1 MIQAIDTEQ
10 IFVTNL
16 EQFMTKADKFIKI
29 YYSGVS
35 DENNLSPLATLR
47 EREMMQELKNLVLD
61 TDLQQLEI
69 DYQHNCEIKDLMTDY
84 HDSSWW

>member
-10 IFVTNL
+10 VFVTNL
-16 EQFMTKADKFIKI
+16 EQFMTKADKFIKT

-35 DENNLSPLATLR
+35 DENHIR
-47 EREMMQELKNLVLD
+47 EIMQELKNLVSD

-69 DYQHNCEIKDLMTDY
+69 DYKHNCEIKDLMADY
-84 HDSSWW
+84 HDSCWW

>member
-1 MIQAIDTEQ
+1 MIQAITSEQ
-10 IFVTNL
+10 VFVTNL

-35 DENNLSPLATLR
+35 DDNHVLEIK
-47 EREMMQELKNLVLD
+47 QELKNLVSD

-69 DYQHNCEIKDLMTDY
+69 DYKHNCEIKDLMSDY
-84 HDSSWW
+84 HDSCWC

>member
-35 DENNLSPLATLR
+35 DDNHLR
-47 EREMMQELKNLVLD
+47 EMIQELKNLVSD

-69 DYQHNCEIKDLMTDY
+69 DYQHNCEIKDLMSDY
-84 HDSSWW
+84 HNSSWW

>member
-10 IFVTNL
+10 VFVTNL
-16 EQFMTKADKFIKI
+16 EQFMSKADKFIKI

-35 DENNLSPLATLR
+35 DENHLR
-47 EREMMQELKNLVLD
+47 EILQELKNLGLD
-61 TDLQQLEI
+61 TDLRQLEV
-69 DYQHNCEIKDLMTDY
+69 DYQHNCEIKDLMADY

>member
-16 EQFMTKADKFIKI
+16 EQFMSKADKFIKI

-35 DENNLSPLATLR
+35 DENHVK
-47 EREMMQELKNLVLD
+47 EMMQELKNLALD

-69 DYQHNCEIKDLMTDY
+69 DYQHNCEIKDLMADY
-84 HDSSWW
+84 HDSSWC

>member
-1 MIQAIDTEQ
+1 MIQAIGLEQ
-10 IFVTNL
+10 VFVTNL
-16 EQFMTKADKFIKI
+16 EQFMSKADKFIKT

-35 DENNLSPLATLR
+35 DENQV
-47 EREMMQELKNLVLD
+47 REMMQELKNLVLD

-69 DYQHNCEIKDLMTDY
+69 DFQHNCEIKDLMTDY

>member
-10 IFVTNL
+10 GFVTNL

-35 DENNLSPLATLR
+35 NENHVK
-47 EREMMQELKNLVLD
+47 EMMQELKNLVLD
-61 TDLQQLEI
+61 ADLKQLEI
-69 DYQHNCEIKDLMTDY
+69 DYQHNCEIKDLMADY
-84 HDSSWW
+84 HDSSWC

>member
-1 MIQAIDTEQ
+1 MIQAIDSEQ
-10 IFVTNL
+10 VFVTNL

-35 DENNLSPLATLR
+35 DENHL
-47 EREMMQELKNLVLD
+47 REMMQELKNLVLD
-61 TDLQQLEI
+61 TDLQQLEV
-69 DYQHNCEIKDLMTDY
+69 DYQHNCKMKDLMADY

>member
-10 IFVTNL
+10 GFVTNL
-16 EQFMTKADKFIKI
+16 EQFMSKADKFIKI

-35 DENNLSPLATLR
+35 DENHLR
-47 EREMMQELKNLVLD
+47 EIVQELKNLVSD

-69 DYQHNCEIKDLMTDY
+69 DYQHNCEIKDLMADY
-84 HDSSWW
+84 HDSSWY

>member
-10 IFVTNL
+10 VFVTNL
-16 EQFMTKADKFIKI
+16 EQFMSKADKFIKI

-35 DENNLSPLATLR
+35 DDNHLR
-47 EREMMQELKNLVLD
+47 EMIQALKNLVSD

-69 DYQHNCEIKDLMTDY
+69 DYQHKCEIKDLMSDY
-84 HDSSWW
+84 HDSCWW

>member
-1 MIQAIDTEQ
+1 MIQAITSEQ
-10 IFVTNL
+10 VFVTNL

-35 DENNLSPLATLR
+35 DDNHVLEIK
-47 EREMMQELKNLVLD
+47 QELKNLVSD

-69 DYQHNCEIKDLMTDY
+69 DYKHNCEIKDLMSDY